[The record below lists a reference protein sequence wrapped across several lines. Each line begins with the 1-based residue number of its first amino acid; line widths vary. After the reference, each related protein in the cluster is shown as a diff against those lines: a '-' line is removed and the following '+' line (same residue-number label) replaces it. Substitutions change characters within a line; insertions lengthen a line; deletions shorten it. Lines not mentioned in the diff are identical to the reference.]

1 MIFAWIGA
9 IAGGIIGVTGG
20 IIGTYYSIKNTGS
33 PRERAFMIRISILF
47 WIVMIVFSGL
57 LLFLPSPYR
66 YFIWLPYS
74 VVLFLFIRLGN
85 KKQQKIREQ
94 EQEK

>member
-1 MIFAWIGA
+1 MIFAWIGG
-9 IAGGIIGVTGG
+9 IAGGIIGVAGG
-20 IIGTYYSIKNTGS
+20 IVGTYYSIKNTS
-33 PRERAFMIRISILF
+33 SSRERAFMIKISILF
-47 WIVMIVFSGL
+47 WVVMIIFLGL

-85 KKQQKIREQ
+85 RNQQKIREQ
-94 EQEK
+94 DQEK